1 MYKFFEDN
9 KQDAYIFLSE
19 SNLKHIKVLR
29 IEKNEQFEVVTP
41 FGKFLCTLEEKKAR
55 ILQEVTKSTESP
67 INLKLFM
74 GICKSDKMEVIL
86 KACTEIGI
94 RDFYPVE
101 MKRSISS
108 YKGKEI
114 KKIKRL
120 EEIALS
126 AAKQSKRDIVPSVHD
141 PIRIEDIK
149 DYYDGK
155 LIIAYELENK
165 NFLENIMPERNVSL
179 VIGPEGGFDQEEL
192 DILAQLNPS
201 YISLGDR
208 ILRAQTAAIAA
219 SFLIIQN
226 WERKF
231 EEI

>member
-1 MYKFFEDN
+1 
-9 KQDAYIFLSE
+9 
-19 SNLKHIKVLR
+19 
-29 IEKNEQFEVVTP
+29 
-41 FGKFLCTLEEKKAR
+41 
-55 ILQEVTKSTESP
+55 
-67 INLKLFM
+67 
-74 GICKSDKMEVIL
+74 MEVIL

-126 AAKQSKRDIVPSVHD
+126 AAKQSKRDIVPTVHE
-141 PIRIEDIK
+141 PIGIEDIK

-165 NFLENIMPERNVSL
+165 KFLENIIPEKNVSL